1 MIKNIKLTNFRRFKN
16 LNLDI
21 GKNIVVF
28 HGNNARGKS
37 TILEAIYLLSNGKS
51 PWATNDEYINTEQK
65 EDERYTR
72 IEITDEDN
80 TYSYY
85 KDISRRKVKINN
97 QTTTPQK
104 FFQANTATIFNPE
117 QIEILMLSSSARRKF
132 LDETI
137 SNIDY
142 EYTDILTMFRKV
154 LRQRNAYLKKLA
166 KKFYESGVIARN
178 DPQLNFWT
186 TEFLRHAETIQRKRI
201 MLVKE
206 IISDSFN
213 LEYLPSN
220 QDIFLEDALENAKRR
235 DIATGYSNIGPHR
248 DDWQIIDGKN
258 IRKFGSR
265 GEKRLAIGKLIF
277 LTQDIMKKELGYYPI
292 LLLDD
297 IASELDK
304 ENSKII
310 FDKGNISKQQT
321 FITIIDYK
329 ELPKDILKDAQL
341 VDLNEL
347 E

>member
-1 MIKNIKLTNFRRFKN
+1 MITKIKLTNFRRFNN
-16 LNLDI
+16 LELDI
-21 GKNIVVF
+21 NKKIVVF

-51 PWATNDEYINTEQK
+51 PWAINDEYINTRQTAE
-65 EDERYTR
+65 ERYSR

-80 TYSYY
+80 TYSFY
-85 KDISRRKVKINN
+85 KDTSRRKVKINN
-97 QTTTPQK
+97 QATTPQK

-117 QIEILMLSSSARRKF
+117 QIEILMLSSSVRRKF

-166 KKFYESGVIARN
+166 KKFYESGVIDRN